1 MIKKRNNN
9 INQSE
14 RTQKKNIV
22 ILRDCM
28 IMHLKGYR
36 MSQEVGEC
44 KVFLKSFGGVKVW
57 YMKEHMKLI
66 IREKTDHVLL
76 QVRSNALNS
85 DREAE
90 LISKSILYL
99 AYTLTHYNS
108 VDVSISNIIVANDNT
123 TRKVLW

>member
-1 MIKKRNNN
+1 
-9 INQSE
+9 
-14 RTQKKNIV
+14 
-22 ILRDCM
+22 
-28 IMHLKGYR
+28 
-36 MSQEVGEC
+36 
-44 KVFLKSFGGVKVW
+44 
-57 YMKEHMKLI
+57 MKLI

-108 VDVSISNIIVANDNT
+108 ADVSISNIIVGNDNT